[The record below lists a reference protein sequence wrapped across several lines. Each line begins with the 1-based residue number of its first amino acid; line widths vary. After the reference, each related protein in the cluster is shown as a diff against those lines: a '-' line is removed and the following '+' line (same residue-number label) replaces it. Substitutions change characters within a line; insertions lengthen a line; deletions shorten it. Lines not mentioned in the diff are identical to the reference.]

1 MTRKL
6 GSAAL
11 RGYWGSLSLAGFFC
25 IAMQS
30 GVLASGHQ
38 SEFGKKQRYDAT
50 HCLDAVEEQ
59 MIQNKRKYL
68 AVFAE
73 NKCSRPI
80 HGLACF
86 QVTRPGLKHS
96 RTGWYCDLQEYKSR
110 SRNMISDHATYGR
123 VMKWAACNLESEH
136 CLKLLESIHG
146 NVNSSGQDP
155 EIVGRRLK

>member
-1 MTRKL
+1 MLT
-6 GSAAL
+6 
-11 RGYWGSLSLAGFFC
+11 YWGSLPLAGFFC
-25 IAMQS
+25 IVMQS
-30 GVLASGHQ
+30 AVMASDHQ

-50 HCLDAVEEQ
+50 HCLDVVEEQ
-59 MIQNKRKYL
+59 MVQNKKKYL

-86 QVTRPGLKHS
+86 QVTRPSLKHS

-110 SRNMISDHATYGR
+110 SRNMISDHAGYGR
-123 VMKWAACNLESEH
+123 VKKWAACNLENEH
-136 CLKLLESIHG
+136 CAKLLESING
-146 NVNSSGQDP
+146 NVNGSGQDP